1 MKEKGSQ
8 YKIKT
13 KNVLRI
19 KNKKYFVTSNI
30 NKFLVNMLIIVTTL
44 NIVMTY
50 INIKK
55 YFFEPQ
61 KKPHNTQLSHY
72 RKNDQINVAL
82 AARPYDQISDYFS
95 SKKNLDNGY
104 QIIKDGEIVP
114 PKKNFPKTLGHIKH
128 IRIGYTDWNNSRAM
142 KYINFLKTNLNDKY
156 EFELVTDEPDYLLF
170 SFYGSEH
177 KNVKYNT
184 SIKIAIYEEGFIP
197 TFNEEDYIFGV
208 AHILYLDRYFRKA
221 SLLEYLGNL
230 KNKDFRE
237 VRNKILNGQK
247 REKFCAAVFGHEK
260 NEDHFREKF
269 VNELSKYKKVDMG
282 GEINNTIGYNVT
294 DNIKFFKEYKFSIA
308 FEKNS
313 GDGYATGHI
322 INSFLA
328 GTIPIYYGD
337 YFIDEYINPDTYIL
351 VRNDIDLQ
359 DKIEYI
365 KEVDKDDKLYL
376 EFFSKD
382 ILLDEN
388 IVEKRKKEELDY
400 WSHIFRPDK
409 IDAKRKDKMR
419 YKTRKCYQF
428 GYKKP

>member
-247 REKFCAAVFGHEK
+247 REKFCAAVFGYEK

>member
-1 MKEKGSQ
+1 MKEKGPQ

-142 KYINFLKTNLNDKY
+142 EYINFLKTNLNDKY

-177 KNVKYNT
+177 KNIKYNT

-282 GEINNTIGYNVT
+282 GEINNTVGYNVT

-409 IDAKRKDKMR
+409 IDSKRKDKMR

>member
-1 MKEKGSQ
+1 MKEKGPQ

-142 KYINFLKTNLNDKY
+142 EYINFLKTNLNDKY

-177 KNVKYNT
+177 KNIKYNT
-184 SIKIAIYEEGFIP
+184 STKIAIYEEGFIP

-282 GEINNTIGYNVT
+282 GEINNTVGYNVT

-365 KEVDKDDKLYL
+365 KEVDKDNKLYL

>member
-142 KYINFLKTNLNDKY
+142 EYINFLKTNLNDKY